1 MKFNT
6 MKEIKYMTFGSVAH
20 LCKAALVMALVSVG
34 VCASAQTTADHTA
47 SDFQWQVGD
56 TVVIKRDNLRYLTGE
71 RMSTWVYYVSFPIR
85 QVGTKRFPDGVLLN
99 GIMSWVAPDGIML
112 KGAVAREDSVEQ
124 VVVQQRIEVSKQTLN
139 QLAEEVANMSLEEHK
154 IEQQAKL
161 YGAEVLRK
169 SAEPQKKDTVPVVQK
184 DTVPV
189 EPQPQEPVVVE
200 PQEQETPADTALAQ
214 PIRENYQRF
223 SIGLRGGY
231 ANMLHS
237 LNRDSKRPGG
247 FDAMLD
253 LQYAYYWTKQERPV
267 DLGIL
272 TGLSLGYAQSSINMD
287 INDFY
292 TVTTD
297 EGAVDYT
304 LTADKVSS
312 CDRQL
317 QLEVPLLFSLVTEKG
332 LFFNVG
338 PKLLLPLYT
347 PYQQTITSPTVD
359 AYFQEEGVHVTNEAI
374 TGRLDND
381 QFNDKGK
388 NHNQWKAN
396 LLLTA
401 EIGYEWSL
409 RNGDAL
415 GLGVYTNYSVVSAFK
430 AETANK
436 SLINVTPP
444 SGDSKASASVVSA
457 TDTYVNK
464 LGYVDVG
471 IKVAY
476 HFNFPKQKRSVAE
489 K

>member
-1 MKFNT
+1 
-6 MKEIKYMTFGSVAH
+6 MKEIKNKIFGGAAR
-20 LCKAALVMALVSVG
+20 LGKAALVMMLVSVG
-34 VCASAQTTADHTA
+34 VCALAQTPADTAV
-47 SDFQWQVGD
+47 SDFKWAVGD
-56 TVVIKRDNLRYLTGE
+56 TVVIKRGNTHYLTGE
-71 RMSTWVYYVSFPIR
+71 RMSSWVYYVSFPIR
-85 QVGTKRFPDGVLLN
+85 QIGTKRFPDGVLLN
-99 GIMSWVAPDGIML
+99 GIMSWIAPDGIIL

-139 QLAEEVANMSLEEHK
+139 QLAEEVANMSLEEQRK

-184 DTVPV
+184 DTLPV

-272 TGLSLGYAQSSINMD
+272 TGLSLGYAQSSISMD
-287 INDFY
+287 INDSY

-317 QLEVPLLFSLVTEKG
+317 QLEIPVMFSLITDKG
-332 LFFNVG
+332 LFFNIG

-374 TGRLDND
+374 TGRLEND
-381 QFNDKGK
+381 QLNDKGK
-388 NHNQWKAN
+388 NHNQWKVN

-415 GLGVYTNYSVVSAFK
+415 GLGVYANYSVVSAFK

>member
-1 MKFNT
+1 
-6 MKEIKYMTFGSVAH
+6 MKEIKNKIFGGAAR
-20 LCKAALVMALVSVG
+20 LGKAALVMMLVSVG
-34 VCASAQTTADHTA
+34 VCASAQTPADTAV
-47 SDFQWQVGD
+47 SDFKWAVGD
-56 TVVIKRDNLRYLTGE
+56 TVVIKRGNTHYLTGE
-71 RMSTWVYYVSFPIR
+71 RMSSWVYYVSFPIR
-85 QVGTKRFPDGVLLN
+85 QIGTKRFPDGVLLN
-99 GIMSWVAPDGIML
+99 GIMSWIAPDGIIL

-139 QLAEEVANMSLEEHK
+139 QLAEEVAN
-154 IEQQAKL
+154 
-161 YGAEVLRK
+161 
-169 SAEPQKKDTVPVVQK
+169 VPVVQK
-184 DTVPV
+184 DTLPV

-272 TGLSLGYAQSSINMD
+272 TGLSLGYAQSSISMD
-287 INDFY
+287 INDSY

-317 QLEVPLLFSLVTEKG
+317 QLEIPVMFSLITDKG
-332 LFFNVG
+332 LFFNIG

-374 TGRLDND
+374 TGRLEND
-381 QFNDKGK
+381 QLNDKGK
-388 NHNQWKAN
+388 NHNQWKVN

-415 GLGVYTNYSVVSAFK
+415 GLGVYANYSVVSAFK

>member
-1 MKFNT
+1 MKD
-6 MKEIKYMTFGSVAH
+6 IKYMTFDTAVRV
-20 LCKAALVMALVSVG
+20 CKAALVMVLLSVS
-34 VCASAQTTADHTA
+34 VCASAQEQTDTIV
-47 SDFQWQVGD
+47 SPEFQWQVGD

-71 RMSTWVYYVSFPIR
+71 RMSTWVYYVSHPIL
-85 QVGTKRFPDGVLLN
+85 QVGTKRFPDGILLK
-99 GIMSWVAPDGIML
+99 GILSWVRPDGILL
-112 KGAVAREDSVEQ
+112 KGAVEREDSVAQAAAQQQQEELKVQVNEQ
-124 VVVQQRIEVSKQTLN
+124 ADEKERMSELQQ
-139 QLAEEVANMSLEEHK
+139 LE

-161 YGAEVLRK
+161 HGSEILKVDTTIVKRDSTRVLER
-169 SAEPQKKDTVPVVQK
+169 PL
-184 DTVPV
+184 
-189 EPQPQEPVVVE
+189 EPVIIEQQPSE
-200 PQEQETPADTALAQ
+200 PVYTITSQ
-214 PIRENYQRF
+214 PMRENYQRF

-253 LQYAYYWTKQERPV
+253 LQYTYYWTKFGRPV

-287 INDFY
+287 INDSY

-317 QLEVPLLFSLVTEKG
+317 QLEIPLLFTLLTEKG

-374 TGRLDND
+374 TGRLEND
-381 QFNDKGK
+381 QLNDKGQ
-388 NHNQWKAN
+388 NHNQWKVN

-401 EIGYEWSL
+401 EIGYEWKL
-409 RNGDAL
+409 RSGDAL
-415 GLGVYTNYSVVSAFK
+415 GLGAYANYSVVSAFK
-430 AETANK
+430 GETENK

-464 LGYVDVG
+464 LGYVDAG
-471 IKVAY
+471 IKLVY
-476 HFNFPKQKRSVAE
+476 HFNFPKQKRVE
-489 K
+489 KH

>member
-1 MKFNT
+1 MKYKT
-6 MKEIKYMTFGSVAH
+6 MKEINYMTLAKKSANV
-20 LCKAALVMALVSVG
+20 CKAALMMVLLSVS
-34 VCASAQTTADHTA
+34 VCASAQEQNATPA
-47 SDFQWQVGD
+47 SEVDWQVGD
-56 TVVIKRDNLRYLTGE
+56 TVVIKRESLRYLTGE
-71 RMSTWVYYVSFPIR
+71 RMSNWVYFVSHPIL
-85 QVGTKRFPDGVLLN
+85 QIGTKRFPDGVLLN
-99 GIMSWVAPDGIML
+99 GIMSWVGPNDIML
-112 KGAVAREDSVEQ
+112 KGAVAREDSVAQAVVEQ
-124 VVVQQRIEVSKQTLN
+124 KKAEQKKEIDKR
-139 QLAEEVANMSLEEHK
+139 AEEVSQMSELQQRE

-161 YGAEVLRK
+161 HGEEVLK
-169 SAEPQKKDTVPVVQK
+169 ADTTVAVSKPDSQPDTVKTEPEEVIQPESNPDNEVKTKPVS
-184 DTVPV
+184 P
-189 EPQPQEPVVVE
+189 
-200 PQEQETPADTALAQ
+200 
-214 PIRENYQRF
+214 NYQRF

-231 ANMLHS
+231 ANMLHA

-253 LQYAYYWTKQERPV
+253 LQYAYYWTKFGRPI

-272 TGLSLGYAQSSINMD
+272 TGLSLGYAQSSINLD
-287 INDFY
+287 INDSY
-292 TVTTD
+292 TVNTE

-304 LTADKVSS
+304 LSADKVTS

-317 QLEVPLLFSLVTEKG
+317 QLEVPIMFSLITEKG

-374 TGRLDND
+374 TGRLEND
-381 QFNDKGK
+381 QLNDKGK
-388 NHNQWKAN
+388 NHNQWKVN

-415 GLGVYTNYSVVSAFK
+415 GLGAYANYSVVSAFK
-430 AETANK
+430 GETDNK

-444 SGDSKASASVVSA
+444 SGDTKASASVVSA
-457 TDTYVNK
+457 TDTYVDK
-464 LGYVDVG
+464 LGYVDAGV
-471 IKVAY
+471 KVVY
-476 HFNFPKQKRSVAE
+476 HFNFPKQRRSVAQ

>member
-1 MKFNT
+1 MK
-6 MKEIKYMTFGSVAH
+6 KIKNKIFGSAAR
-20 LCKAALVMALVSVG
+20 LRKAALAMVLVSVA
-34 VCASAQTTADHTA
+34 VCASAQTPADSTA

-56 TVVIKRDNLRYLTGE
+56 TVVIKRDNTHYLTGE
-71 RMSTWVYYVSFPIR
+71 RMSTWVYYVSHPIL
-85 QVGTKRFPDGVLLN
+85 QVGTKRFPDGVLLK
-99 GIMSWVAPDGIML
+99 GIMSWVRPDGIML
-112 KGAVAREDSVEQ
+112 KGAVAREDTVAQAAAQQQQEQ
-124 VVVQQRIEVSKQTLN
+124 QKIQVNQRAEEKEQMSELQQRQ
-139 QLAEEVANMSLEEHK
+139 
-154 IEQQAKL
+154 IEQQAQL
-161 YGAEVLRK
+161 YG
-169 SAEPQKKDTVPVVQK
+169 S
-184 DTVPV
+184 
-189 EPQPQEPVVVE
+189 
-200 PQEQETPADTALAQ
+200 ETLKADTALSKRDTTPVVEQPLKPIVVEEQPAQDAAYTITAQ
-214 PIRENYQRF
+214 PKQENYQRF

-231 ANMLHS
+231 ANMLHA

-253 LQYAYYWTKQERPV
+253 LQYAYYWTKFGRPV

-272 TGLSLGYAQSSINMD
+272 TGLSLGYAQSSINLD
-287 INDFY
+287 VNDSY
-292 TVTTD
+292 TVNTD

-332 LFFNVG
+332 LFFNIG

-347 PYQQTITSPTVD
+347 PYQQTITAPTVD

-381 QFNDKGK
+381 QLNNQGK

-396 LLLTA
+396 LLLSA

-415 GLGVYTNYSVVSAFK
+415 GLGVYANYSVVSAFK
-430 AETANK
+430 GETANK

-444 SGDSKASASVVSA
+444 SGNGKASASVVSA

-464 LGYVDVG
+464 LGYVDAG

-476 HFNFPKQKRSVAE
+476 HFNFPKQKRSVA
-489 K
+489 KQ

>member
-71 RMSTWVYYVSFPIR
+71 RMSTWVYYVSHPIL
-85 QVGTKRFPDGVLLN
+85 QIGTKRFPDGVLLK
-99 GIMSWVAPDGIML
+99 GIMSWVRPDGIML
-112 KGAVAREDSVEQ
+112 KGAVAREDTVAQAAAQQQKEQ
-124 VVVQQRIEVSKQTLN
+124 QKIQVNQQAEEKEQMSELQQRE
-139 QLAEEVANMSLEEHK
+139 
-154 IEQQAKL
+154 IEQQAQLHGNETLK
-161 YGAEVLRK
+161 A
-169 SAEPQKKDTVPVVQK
+169 DTAISKHDTTTVVEQL
-184 DTVPV
+184 
-189 EPQPQEPVVVE
+189 QEPVVE
-200 PQEQETPADTALAQ
+200 EKPAQETVYTITSQ
-214 PIRENYQRF
+214 PKRENYQRF
-223 SIGLRGGY
+223 SIGIRGGY
-231 ANMLHS
+231 ANMLHA

-253 LQYAYYWTKQERPV
+253 LQYTYYWTKFGRPV

-272 TGLSLGYAQSSINMD
+272 TGLSLGYAQSSINLEV
-287 INDFY
+287 NDSY
-292 TVTTD
+292 TVNTD

-374 TGRLDND
+374 TGRLEND
-381 QFNDKGK
+381 QLNDKGK

>member
-71 RMSTWVYYVSFPIR
+71 RMSTWVYDVSHPIL
-85 QVGTKRFPDGVLLN
+85 QIGTKRFPDGILLK
-99 GIMSWVAPDGIML
+99 GIMSWVRPDGIML
-112 KGAVAREDSVEQ
+112 KGAVAREDTVAQAAAQQQKEQ
-124 VVVQQRIEVSKQTLN
+124 QKIQVNQQAEEKEQMSELQQRE
-139 QLAEEVANMSLEEHK
+139 
-154 IEQQAKL
+154 IEQQAQLHGNETLK
-161 YGAEVLRK
+161 A
-169 SAEPQKKDTVPVVQK
+169 DTAISKHDTTTVVEQL
-184 DTVPV
+184 
-189 EPQPQEPVVVE
+189 QEPVVE
-200 PQEQETPADTALAQ
+200 EKPAQETVYTVTAQ
-214 PIRENYQRF
+214 PKRENYQRF
-223 SIGLRGGY
+223 SIGIRGGY
-231 ANMLHS
+231 ANMLHA

-253 LQYAYYWTKQERPV
+253 LQYAYYWTKFGRPV

-272 TGLSLGYAQSSINMD
+272 TGLSLGYAQSSINLEV
-287 INDFY
+287 NDSY
-292 TVTTD
+292 TVNTD

-332 LFFNVG
+332 LSFNVG

-381 QFNDKGK
+381 QLNDKGK

-415 GLGVYTNYSVVSAFK
+415 GLGVYANYSVVSAFK
-430 AETANK
+430 GETANK

-444 SGDSKASASVVSA
+444 SEGSKATASVVSA

-464 LGYVDVG
+464 LGYVDAG

-476 HFNFPKQKRSVAE
+476 HFNFPKQKRTVT

>member
-1 MKFNT
+1 MK
-6 MKEIKYMTFGSVAH
+6 KIKNKIFGGAAR
-20 LCKAALVMALVSVG
+20 LCKAALVMVLLSVG
-34 VCASAQTTADHTA
+34 VCASAQTPAGSTA
-47 SDFQWQVGD
+47 SEFQWQLGD
-56 TVVIKRDNLRYLTGE
+56 TVVIKRDNTHYLTGE
-71 RMSTWVYYVSFPIR
+71 RMSSWVYYVSFPIR

-99 GIMSWVAPDGIML
+99 GIMSWVRPDGIML
-112 KGAVAREDSVEQ
+112 KGAVVREDTIAQ
-124 VVVQQRIEVSKQTLN
+124 AAALQHIEEDKQTLN
-139 QLAEEVANMSLEEHK
+139 QLAEEVANMSQEEQRK
-154 IEQQAKL
+154 IEKQANL
-161 YGAEVLRK
+161 YGAEVLRQTN
-169 SAEPQKKDTVPVVQK
+169 EPQKQQTKQDTIPVVQE
-184 DTVPV
+184 DTVRV
-189 EPQPQEPVVVE
+189 EQQPQEPIVVE
-200 PQEQETPADTALAQ
+200 TQEEQITADTTAAELV
-214 PIRENYQRF
+214 RENYQRF

-231 ANMLHS
+231 ANMLHA

-253 LQYAYYWTKQERPV
+253 LQYAYYWTKFGRSV

-272 TGLSLGYAQSSINMD
+272 TGLSLGYAQSSINLD
-287 INDFY
+287 VNDSY
-292 TVTTD
+292 TVNTD

-317 QLEVPLLFSLVTEKG
+317 QLEVPLMFSLVTEKG

-381 QFNDKGK
+381 QLNDKGK

-415 GLGVYTNYSVVSAFK
+415 GLGVYANYSVVSAFK
-430 AETANK
+430 GETANK

-457 TDTYVNK
+457 TDAYVNK
-464 LGYVDVG
+464 LGYVDAG

-476 HFNFPKQKRSVAE
+476 HFNFPKQKRSAA